1 MEATVPTRR
10 TAVEADRAFFV
21 GVSLLVPVVDGGPLT
36 RNVAVQATAAERA
49 NKRNSKDNRFRR
61 ST

>member
-36 RNVAVQATAAERA
+36 SSVVAVAAAELA

>member
-36 RNVAVQATAAERA
+36 SSVAVAAELA